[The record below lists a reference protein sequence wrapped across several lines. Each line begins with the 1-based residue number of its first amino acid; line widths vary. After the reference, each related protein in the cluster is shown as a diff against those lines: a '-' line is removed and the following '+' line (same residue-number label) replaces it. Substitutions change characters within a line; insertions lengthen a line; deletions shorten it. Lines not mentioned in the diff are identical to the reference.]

1 MSKATSYGARKAAKK
16 RFPKQ
21 PHSTRAFTKA
31 DYDALPSDPNRKPIN

>member
-21 PHSTRAFTKA
+21 PHSTRAFTA
-31 DYDALPSDPNRKPIN
+31 EDYQRLPNIPNRKPTN